1 MSTSKPKAAATQTA
15 TAKKPV
21 KATGDSDAIA
31 LLTKDHRE
39 VKKLFSVF
47 QKLADAEAPGEER
60 QKVAIQICEALT
72 AHATVEEEIFYPA
85 VREAAEDA
93 TDELDEAEVEHASVK
108 ELIAQIQAMD
118 PEDELYNAKVKVLGE
133 YVDHHVQEEEKE
145 MFPKAEKTQL
155 DMDELGSQLQ
165 ARKEELLST
174 SEQ

>member
-1 MSTSKPKAAATQTA
+1 MSTSKTKAAAAKTA
-15 TAKKPV
+15 TTKKP
-21 KATGDSDAIA
+21 AIAAGNSDAIA